1 MEIKVNTRINGKRA
15 VVMMQAE
22 ESQIAVNEQVVDD
35 NGLLLSE
42 IERLKS
48 ELQESDYKV
57 IKCAEAICLNGELP
71 YNMTELHNERQAL
84 RDKINELEKAM
95 GNEWCNECQLFYFEE
110 LFIYAIVFFST
121 TRWC

>member
-15 VVMMQAE
+15 VVMMKAE
-22 ESQIAVNEQVVDD
+22 DAQIVDNEQVVDD

-57 IKCAEAICLNGELP
+57 IKCSEAMAVGEEMP
-71 YNMTELHNERQAL
+71 YNMTALHNERQAL
-84 RDKINELEKAM
+84 RDKINELESEV
-95 GNEWCNECQLFYFEE
+95 GDVTE
-110 LFIYAIVFFST
+110 
-121 TRWC
+121 

>member
-15 VVMMQAE
+15 VVTMMAE
-22 ESQIAVNEQVVDD
+22 EAKIVANEQVMDD
-35 NGLLLSE
+35 NGLVLSE

-57 IKCAEAICLNGELP
+57 IKCAEAICLNAELP

-84 RDKINELEKAM
+84 RDRINELESEVQN
-95 GNEWCNECQLFYFEE
+95 G
-110 LFIYAIVFFST
+110 
-121 TRWC
+121 

>member
-15 VVMMQAE
+15 VVTMQSE
-22 ESQIAVNEQVVDD
+22 EAQIVDNEQVVDN

-57 IKCAEAICLNGELP
+57 IKCAEAMCINSELP
-71 YNMTELHNERQAL
+71 YDVASLHNERQAL
-84 RDKINELEKAM
+84 RDKINKLE
-95 GNEWCNECQLFYFEE
+95 EQL
-110 LFIYAIVFFST
+110 
-121 TRWC
+121 

>member
-15 VVMMQAE
+15 VVTMNVE
-22 ESQIAVNEQVVDD
+22 EPQIAVNEQVVDG

-42 IERLKS
+42 IELLKS

-57 IKCAEAICLNGELP
+57 IKCAEAMCINAELP
-71 YNMTELHNERQAL
+71 YNMTALHNERQAL

-95 GNEWCNECQLFYFEE
+95 GDE
-110 LFIYAIVFFST
+110 
-121 TRWC
+121 